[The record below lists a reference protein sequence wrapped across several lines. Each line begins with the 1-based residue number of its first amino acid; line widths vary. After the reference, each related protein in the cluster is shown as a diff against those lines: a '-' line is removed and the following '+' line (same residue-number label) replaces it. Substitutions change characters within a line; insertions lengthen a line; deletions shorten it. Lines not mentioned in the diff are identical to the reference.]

1 MAITVLM
8 KYQNMSLKTSCVS
21 FFSKQLTV
29 LDICT
34 PMTQYLRLVTSDYVI
49 WRIYSNAN
57 NVNNLTIIV
66 LIKFALKICIKNVW
80 IIFLRR
86 NYNFFGPY
94 IYNLHSQEQIYPTSD
109 LCNAISSES
118 IKMGRSGSNVT
129 SVHDCISY
137 LNNICVQMLVLWS
150 SV

>member
-1 MAITVLM
+1 MYKKILGNFSSKKLT
-8 KYQNMSLKTSCVS
+8 SLG
-21 FFSKQLTV
+21 L
-29 LDICT
+29 
-34 PMTQYLRLVTSDYVI
+34 
-49 WRIYSNAN
+49 
-57 NVNNLTIIV
+57 
-66 LIKFALKICIKNVW
+66 
-80 IIFLRR
+80 
-86 NYNFFGPY
+86 
-94 IYNLHSQEQIYPTSD
+94 NLHSQEHIYPTSD